1 MWRGLWRYREDM
13 GVQAA
18 VGALIEEVEQQLH
31 EQVWDL
37 TPGDRDLAFATAT
50 GLHEAVGPVGV
61 QEVLSDL
68 ERLAHLREV
77 LAALAI
83 TLARTHGR
91 LAWFL
96 AACIEALSPVLHWRA
111 LPSGGGRNFDTTH
124 PTPGQFAEA
133 EGAVRQLAAVLLRVA
148 A

>member
-1 MWRGLWRYREDM
+1 M
-13 GVQAA
+13 GVRTA
-18 VGALIEEVEQQLH
+18 VGALIEEAEQQLH
-31 EQVWDL
+31 EQGWDL
-37 TPGDRDLAFATAT
+37 TPGDRDLALATAT
-50 GLHEAVGPVGV
+50 RLQQAVGHTGD
-61 QEVLSDL
+61 QEALADL

-83 TLARTHGR
+83 ALARTHGR

-111 LPSGGGRNFDTTH
+111 LPSGGGRNFDTSH

-133 EGAVRQLAAVLLRVA
+133 EGAVRQLTALLLRIA